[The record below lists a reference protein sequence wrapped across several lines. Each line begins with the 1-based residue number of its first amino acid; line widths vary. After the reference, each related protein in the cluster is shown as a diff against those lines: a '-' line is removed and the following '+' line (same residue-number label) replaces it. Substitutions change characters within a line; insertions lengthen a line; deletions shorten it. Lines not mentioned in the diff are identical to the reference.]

1 MFKINKETEREP
13 KFVELISVNDR
24 LKLGGIIGILDDN
37 NIPHFEESSQM
48 NDSTAQVIYANI
60 NVGIRV
66 YVPDENLDKAR
77 ELLQV
82 IGEIPPSY

>member
-1 MFKINKETEREP
+1 MFKFNKETEREP

-60 NVGIRV
+60 NVGIMV

>member
-1 MFKINKETEREP
+1 MFKFNKETEREP

>member
-1 MFKINKETEREP
+1 MFKFNKETEREP
-13 KFVELISVNDR
+13 EFVELISVNDR

-48 NDSTAQVIYANI
+48 NDSTAQVIYANV

-82 IGEIPPSY
+82 IGEIPT

>member
-1 MFKINKETEREP
+1 MFKFNKEAEREP
-13 KFVELISVNDR
+13 EFVELISVNDR

-48 NDSTAQVIYANI
+48 NDSTAQVIYANV

-77 ELLQV
+77 ELLQI
-82 IGEIPPSY
+82 IGEIPT

>member
-1 MFKINKETEREP
+1 MFKFNKETEREP
-13 KFVELISVNDR
+13 EFVELISVNDR

-77 ELLQV
+77 ELLQI
-82 IGEIPPSY
+82 IGEIPTSY

>member
-1 MFKINKETEREP
+1 MFKFNKETEREP
-13 KFVELISVNDR
+13 EFVELISVNDR

-48 NDSTAQVIYANI
+48 NDSTAQVIYANV

-77 ELLQV
+77 ELLQI
-82 IGEIPPSY
+82 IGEIPTSY

>member
-1 MFKINKETEREP
+1 MFKFNKETEREP
-13 KFVELISVNDR
+13 EFVELISVNDR

-48 NDSTAQVIYANI
+48 NDSTAQVIYANV

-77 ELLQV
+77 ELLQI
-82 IGEIPPSY
+82 IGEIPT